1 MQFSVEIFQKMT
13 TQTLDT
19 VLIRNWALILKTWVE
34 PEGWLS
40 DEVL

>member
-1 MQFSVEIFQKMT
+1 MIFSVKFMQNRT